1 MAGKGTRSRREGE
14 EGRCE
19 GESEKDRA
27 DAVAGNGTKLTGR
40 PRGLIAATAA
50 RECTAGAF

>member
-1 MAGKGTRSRREGE
+1 MADKGTRSRREGE
-14 EGRCE
+14 GGRSE

-50 RECTAGAF
+50 RECTARAF